1 MPGVTP
7 SDPGA
12 ASKAAEAQRRWDEA
26 LKNDPKRAE
35 QMEYRARR
43 AAGPALSGSD
53 EEKGGTAAENKFCQD
68 LAGEHAIFDGKEG
81 GCRCKSG
88 YTEDEEGK
96 CVRQTAP
103 RVASAPSP
111 APGTDME
118 GEDAAKKAAE
128 AQRRWDEALK
138 NDPKRA
144 EQMEYRARRA
154 AGPALSGSDEEKG
167 GTAAENKFCQDL
179 AGEHAIFD
187 GKEGGCRCKTG
198 YTEDEEG
205 KCVRQTASQAQ
216 GAAGVHVRD
225 LISGSAHASGM
236 IQAVG
241 RLSFGFKSVSLVL

>member
-7 SDPGA
+7 PDPGA
-12 ASKAAEAQRRWDEA
+12 ASKAAEAQRRWE
-26 LKNDPKRAE
+26 
-35 QMEYRARR
+35 
-43 AAGPALSGSD
+43 
-53 EEKGGTAAENKFCQD
+53 
-68 LAGEHAIFDGKEG
+68 
-81 GCRCKSG
+81 
-88 YTEDEEGK
+88 
-96 CVRQTAP
+96 
-103 RVASAPSP
+103 
-111 APGTDME
+111 
-118 GEDAAKKAAE
+118 
-128 AQRRWDEALK
+128 EALK

-198 YTEDEEG
+198 YTEDDEG
-205 KCVRQTASQAQ
+205 KCVRQTASQPQ

-225 LISGSAHASGM
+225 QISGSAHASGM

-241 RLSFGFKSVSLVL
+241 LLYFGFKSASLVL